1 MSIIQDIRDKYARI
15 SVIAIALALIGFILT
30 DYVKGRDRAK
40 GAGETRTIGSV
51 NGRSIS
57 LDEFEKSVEQAKANY
72 KQRGYPDEAAK
83 QQAVEDS
90 WNQSVNKILLT
101 EEFERLGI
109 QIGKRERGEVL
120 YGPNAPDEIKRAGTD
135 ENGQYDPIKAKQA
148 VDQYMKN
155 NAVDPAEKVAFN
167 DRIDIYEL
175 QRKYEK
181 YKSLFANSIN
191 FPRWFVEKQTT
202 DNSLLGKI
210 SVVNVSYYDSSLLTN
225 KINIS
230 DKEIEEY
237 INKHKEDYKQEE
249 TRSINYVSFSAA
261 PTVSDSAKIKET
273 VALHKVEFDTTKDVE
288 TFLAQ
293 NGSPGTLKYLKATG
307 LPPIDKD
314 SIIKLAKNQV
324 FGPYIEGNNYVLA
337 KMLDSKEL
345 PDTVKCRH
353 ILLGLKDRNG
363 KKLMEEPEAKRIAD
377 SIEMLIKTKGGNF
390 DSLEAKFS
398 TDKESHKEKGV
409 MKFSSAEIQGE
420 NFAKE
425 FAKFILFDGKPG
437 QEKVVKTDF
446 GWHYIEIL
454 SYIKPETHY
463 KVAYLKEEIVAS
475 QQTDGA
481 VQQAAANFSAQ
492 SNGPKSFDT
501 AALKAKGLEK
511 AEAANIKRTDAMIPG
526 LGYSR
531 SLVKKI
537 YAAKSG
543 EVLQPEPV
551 NQGNYKNYVVAVIT
565 EVLDKGTQ
573 SVVKARPY
581 IEPIL
586 INKKRAE
593 ILKQKVGKI
602 TTLEAAA
609 TALGKPIVTIDSI
622 RMKPEPGAKLG
633 NEPKV
638 MGAIFNPS
646 NKGKVV
652 PELLEGINGVYVI
665 RVENVSATSAE
676 TGSVAD
682 QQKKMID
689 EAKRASDNKDMT
701 TPLKKAASVK
711 DNRADTNY

>member
-30 DYVKGRDRAK
+30 DYVRGKDRAR
-40 GAGETRTIGSV
+40 GAGGATTIGKV
-51 NGRSIS
+51 NGISIS
-57 LDEFEKSVEQAKANY
+57 QDEFDKSVEQAKANY
-72 KQRGYPDEAAK
+72 KQRNYPDDMAK

-101 EEFERLGI
+101 QEFEKLGI
-109 QIGKRERGEVL
+109 QIGKRERGEIL
-120 YGPNAPDEIKRAGTD
+120 YGPNAPDEIKKAGTD
-135 ENGQYDPIKAKQA
+135 ENGQYDPIRAKQA
-148 VDQYMKN
+148 VDQWMKN
-155 NAVDPAEKVAFN
+155 NTVDPVAKSGFN
-167 DRIDIYEL
+167 DRVENYEL

-181 YKSLFANSIN
+181 YNSLFTNSVN
-191 FPRWFVEKQTT
+191 FPRWFVEKQITE
-202 DNSLLGKI
+202 NSLLGKI
-210 SVVNVSYYDSSLLTN
+210 SMVNVSYYDSSLQAN

-230 DKEIEEY
+230 DKEIEDY

-249 TRSINYVSFSAA
+249 SRSVNYVTFSAA
-261 PTVSDSAKIKET
+261 PTAGDSAIIKEKIT
-273 VALHKVEFDTTKDVE
+273 LHKAEFDTTKDAE

-293 NGSPGTLKYLKATG
+293 NGSPATSTYLTAAG
-307 LPPIDKD
+307 LPPIVKD

-337 KMLDSKEL
+337 KMLDLKEL

-353 ILLGLKDRNG
+353 ILLGIQDRNG

-377 SIEMLIKTKGGNF
+377 SIEMLVKTKGGNF

-420 NFAKE
+420 NFAKP
-425 FAKFILFDGKPG
+425 FAQFILFEGKPG
-437 QEKVVKTDF
+437 QKKVVKTDF

-454 SYIKPETHY
+454 SYIKPELHY

-481 VQQAAANFSAQ
+481 AQQAAANFAAQ
-492 SNGPKSFDT
+492 SNGHKSFDT
-501 AALKAKGLEK
+501 AALKAKGLVKGEG
-511 AEAANIKRTDAMIPG
+511 ANIKPTDAMIPG

-551 NQGNYKNYVVAVIT
+551 NQNNYKNYVVAVIT
-565 EVLDKGTQ
+565 EVLNKGTQ
-573 SVVKARPY
+573 SVAKARPE
-581 IEPIL
+581 IESKL
-586 INKKRAE
+586 INKKRAD

-609 TALGKPIVTIDSI
+609 TVLGKPIVTIDSI
-622 RMKPEPGAKLG
+622 RMKPEPGGKLG

-638 MGAIFNPS
+638 TGAIFNPS

-682 QQKKMID
+682 QQKKMYD
-689 EAKRASDNKDMT
+689 DAKQAGKDLT
-701 TPLKKAASVK
+701 GPLKKAASVK
-711 DNRADTNY
+711 DYRAESIY